1 METESQ
7 STPNHSHGASRG
19 VKLILTLLFAA
30 CGAVFLLDF
39 LFLSDR
45 FEKHAVFEWE
55 NWPGFYAIYGFVA
68 CVLLV
73 IFSKYVL
80 RPLVKRGE
88 DFYE

>member
-1 METESQ
+1 
-7 STPNHSHGASRG
+7 

-73 IFSKYVL
+73 ILSKYVL